1 MIRDTVLVCC
11 IVICCVLFYRM
22 YILNQ
27 KINNLEEKSSVLE
40 NFSQSIFQFIT
51 QREEARLKQEQE
63 SNPTQEPNPNQES
76 NQVKEVVYSN
86 QPSASLAPIN
96 EAEAETE
103 DNQYNVTDTKSGEQI
118 SESFESKEILSEMV
132 AELKDSLI
140 KTTNENLENDLQ
152 QIQELKQELKQE
164 LSNQND
170 VKNEELFDVLN
181 NADVDN
187 KDDDDD
193 DKKKEEELNKM
204 SLADIKSLAKI
215 KNIPLVKSNKP
226 KKKEALIQELLA
238 E

>member
-63 SNPTQEPNPNQES
+63 SNPTQEPNPSLESNQNQES

-86 QPSASLAPIN
+86 QPSASLSSIN
-96 EAEAETE
+96 ETNAEAETE

-118 SESFESKEILSEMV
+118 SETFESKEI
-132 AELKDSLI
+132 
-140 KTTNENLENDLQ
+140 
-152 QIQELKQELKQE
+152 
-164 LSNQND
+164 
-170 VKNEELFDVLN
+170 
-181 NADVDN
+181 
-187 KDDDDD
+187 
-193 DKKKEEELNKM
+193 
-204 SLADIKSLAKI
+204 
-215 KNIPLVKSNKP
+215 
-226 KKKEALIQELLA
+226 
-238 E
+238 